1 MASPLRTHEGGGRDR
16 RGDRE
21 SRGARNRFRRCV
33 AVCSC
38 VAHVHTARRRAT
50 RWARHALLSI
60 STGAGEP
67 HSLRLVNG
75 RLLKL
80 VAGGSRGSSGVVEGR
95 PPPLVLVVAPRAR
108 GVKVDPISVRMRG
121 VESEP
126 AVRLRRGVA
135 PGNMGNLRVQGTAY
149 VGGGVCRICGSR
161 LGGGDAGGAK
171 MPRAC
176 SGSAMIAT
184 MVRAAGG
191 RQWVA
196 CAASAVRAECARPMR
211 CQRQSE
217 DGLT

>member
-1 MASPLRTHEGGGRDR
+1 
-16 RGDRE
+16 
-21 SRGARNRFRRCV
+21 
-33 AVCSC
+33 
-38 VAHVHTARRRAT
+38 
-50 RWARHALLSI
+50 
-60 STGAGEP
+60 
-67 HSLRLVNG
+67 
-75 RLLKL
+75 
-80 VAGGSRGSSGVVEGR
+80 VVEGR

-126 AVRLRRGVA
+126 TVRLRRGVA

-171 MPRAC
+171 MLLRAC

-196 CAASAVRAECARPMR
+196 CAASAVRAECARLMR

>member
-1 MASPLRTHEGGGRDR
+1 M
-16 RGDRE
+16 
-21 SRGARNRFRRCV
+21 
-33 AVCSC
+33 
-38 VAHVHTARRRAT
+38 
-50 RWARHALLSI
+50 
-60 STGAGEP
+60 
-67 HSLRLVNG
+67 
-75 RLLKL
+75 
-80 VAGGSRGSSGVVEGR
+80 VEGR

-126 AVRLRRGVA
+126 TVRLRRGVA

-171 MPRAC
+171 MLLRAC

-196 CAASAVRAECARPMR
+196 CAASAVRAECARLMR

-217 DGLT
+217 GRTDLTSLTLQATMARRVRSSETFEKTNRARELWSTSRFGTSRFGCGPHCVDSVPSTRDQLKQKLSHLCRLRKACEHKSLLKSFWGHA